1 MKQSIMK
8 SFFHAFEGIYN
19 TFKSERNMKIHILIM
34 TLVIICGFIFHITK
48 TEWLICI
55 LLFAGVLS
63 LEIINTAIEAIVDLV
78 SPEFHPLAKVAKDAA
93 AGAVLISAIAA
104 AIIGLMIF
112 VPYIL

>member
-1 MKQSIMK
+1 MKQSIKK

-19 TFKSERNMKIHILIM
+19 TFKTERNMKIHVFIM
-34 TLVIICGFIFHITK
+34 MVVIICGFFFHITK

-63 LEIINTAIEAIVDLV
+63 LEIINTAIEATIDLV
-78 SPEFHPLAKVAKDAA
+78 SPDFHPLAKIAKDAA
-93 AGAVLISAIAA
+93 AGAVLIIALA
-104 AIIGLMIF
+104 AMIIGLMIF